1 MTIPENITVHLGL
14 PNDSSAPNVT
24 VPFIDYIKS
33 VASSEIFPNWPE
45 SALRANIYA
54 QISYALN
61 RVYTEYYRSRGY
73 DFDITS
79 TTQFDQTFIYGR
91 DIFSNVGEIVDEVF
105 NDYIVR
111 QGSVEPLFAAYC
123 NGTTVTCNGLSQWG
137 SVALAEEGLTPY
149 EILQYY
155 YGNNINIVFNAPTSR
170 NLPSYPG
177 RPLRRG
183 DSSQDVLT
191 IQRQLNRIG
200 RNYPAIGRIDD
211 PDGIFGQE
219 TEDAVRAFQRIF
231 NLTEDGVVGKATW
244 YKIKSIWSAVKRLAE
259 VQSEGISPD
268 DVRLI
273 YPRQLAAGDTGD
285 AVRNLQYFLSV
296 IAFFDPQIP
305 DVTVDGVFGAETEAA
320 VRAIQRQA
328 GLTDDGI
335 VGRATWNAITDT
347 YSRTLNSIRGEYGEL
362 ADEIYPGRVLSAGS
376 EGREV
381 LVLQRFINQAADR
394 YSYVPRVAEDGIFGP
409 STEAAVRAVQSQN
422 SLPVSGIVGPLTW
435 ERIVRLGT
443 Q

>member
-14 PNDSSAPNVT
+14 PSDRSAPNVT
-24 VPFIDYIKS
+24 VPFIDYIKN
-33 VASSEIFPNWPE
+33 VASSEIYPTWPE

-79 TTQFDQTFIYGR
+79 TTQFDQTFVYGR
-91 DIFSNVGEIVDEVF
+91 DIFSNIGEIVDEVF
-105 NDYIVR
+105 NDYVVR

-123 NGTTVTCNGLSQWG
+123 NGTTVMCNGLSQWG

-155 YGNNINIVFNAPTSR
+155 YGDDINIVFNAPTGR

-200 RNYPAIGRIDD
+200 RNYPAIGRIND
-211 PDGIFGQE
+211 PDGIFGQD
-219 TEDAVRAFQRIF
+219 TENAVRNFQRIF
-231 NLTEDGVVGKATW
+231 NLTQDGVVGKATW
-244 YKIKSIWSAVKRLAE
+244 YKIKSIWAAVKRLAE
-259 VQSEGISPD
+259 VQSEGVSQD

-273 YPRQLAAGDTGD
+273 YPSQLTLGDTGD
-285 AVRNLQYFLSV
+285 GVRNLQYFLSV
-296 IAFFDPQIP
+296 IAFFDPQVP
-305 DVTVDGVFGAETEAA
+305 DVTVDGVFGTQTQNA

-328 GLTDDGI
+328 GLTEDGI
-335 VGRATWNAITDT
+335 VGRDTWNAIIDE
-347 YSRTLNSIRGEYGEL
+347 YFNALNSIRGEYGEL
-362 ADEIYPGRVLSAGS
+362 ADEIYPGRVLSEGS

-381 LVLQRFINQAADR
+381 LVLQRFINQASQR
-394 YSYVPRVAEDGIFGP
+394 YSYIPPVSEDGVFGP
-409 STEAAVRAVQSQN
+409 STEAAVRAVQAN
-422 SLPVSGIVGPLTW
+422 NGIPVSGVVGPLTW
-435 ERIVRLGT
+435 ERIVSLAVE
-443 Q
+443 

>member
-14 PNDSSAPNVT
+14 PSDRSAPNVT
-24 VPFIDYIKS
+24 VSFIDYIKN
-33 VASSEIFPNWPE
+33 VASSEIYPTWPE

-123 NGTTVTCNGLSQWG
+123 NGTTVMCNGLSQWG

-155 YGNNINIVFNAPTSR
+155 YGDDINIVFNAPTDR

-200 RNYPAIGRIDD
+200 RNYPAIGRIND
-211 PDGIFGQE
+211 PDGIFGQD
-219 TEDAVRAFQRIF
+219 TENAVKNFQRIF
-231 NLTEDGVVGKATW
+231 NLTQDGVVGKATW
-244 YKIKSIWSAVKRLAE
+244 YKIKSIWAAVKRLAE
-259 VQSEGISPD
+259 VQSEGVSQD

-273 YPRQLAAGDTGD
+273 YPSQLALGDTGD
-285 AVRNLQYFLSV
+285 GVRNLQYFLSV
-296 IAFFDPQIP
+296 IAFFDPQVP
-305 DVTVDGVFGAETEAA
+305 DVTVDGVFGTQTENA

-328 GLTDDGI
+328 GLT
-335 VGRATWNAITDT
+335 
-347 YSRTLNSIRGEYGEL
+347 
-362 ADEIYPGRVLSAGS
+362 
-376 EGREV
+376 
-381 LVLQRFINQAADR
+381 
-394 YSYVPRVAEDGIFGP
+394 EDG
-409 STEAAVRAVQSQN
+409 
-422 SLPVSGIVGPLTW
+422 
-435 ERIVRLGT
+435 
-443 Q
+443 

>member
-14 PNDSSAPNVT
+14 PSDRSAPNVT
-24 VPFIDYIKS
+24 VPFIDYIKN
-33 VASSEIFPNWPE
+33 VASSEIFPTWPE
-45 SALRANIYA
+45 SALRANIHA
-54 QISYALN
+54 LISYALN
-61 RVYTEYYRSRGY
+61 RIYTEYYRSRGY

-91 DIFSNVGEIVDEVF
+91 DIFGNVGEIVDEIF

-111 QGSVEPLFAAYC
+111 QGAVEPLFAAYC
-123 NGTTVTCNGLSQWG
+123 NGTTVRCNGLSQWG

-155 YGNNINIVFNAPTSR
+155 YGDDINIVFNAPTTR

-200 RNYPAIGRIDD
+200 RNYPAVGRITD
-211 PDGIFGQE
+211 PDGIFVQD
-219 TEDAVRAFQRIF
+219 TEDSVRAFQRIF

-259 VQSEGISPD
+259 VQSEGISQD
-268 DVRLI
+268 DVRLV
-273 YPRQLAAGDTGD
+273 YPRQLALGDTGD
-285 AVRNLQYFLSV
+285 GVRDLQYFLSV
-296 IAFFDPQIP
+296 IAFFDPQVP
-305 DVTVDGVFGAETEAA
+305 DVTVDGSFGPATEAA

-328 GLTDDGI
+328 GLTEDGI
-335 VGRATWNAITDT
+335 VGRETWNVITDT
-347 YSRTLNSIRGEYGEL
+347 YTRALNSIRGEYGEL
-362 ADEIYPGRVLSAGS
+362 ADEIYPGRVLSEGS

-381 LVLQRFINQAADR
+381 LVIQRFINQAADR
-394 YSYVPRVAEDGIFGP
+394 YSYVPRVTEDGVFGP
-409 STEAAVRAVQSQN
+409 STETAVRAIQSAN
-422 SLPVSGIVGPLTW
+422 DIPVSGIIGPLTW
-435 ERIVRLGT
+435 GRIVSLAT

>member
-14 PNDSSAPNVT
+14 PSDRTAPNVT
-24 VPFIDYIKS
+24 VPFIDYIKN
-33 VASSEIFPNWPE
+33 VASSEIYPTWPE

-79 TTQFDQTFIYGR
+79 TTQYDQTFIYGR
-91 DIFSNVGEIVDEVF
+91 DIFANIGELVDEIF

-111 QGSVEPLFAAYC
+111 QGAVEPLFAAYC
-123 NGTTVTCNGLSQWG
+123 NGTTVRCNGLSQWG

-155 YGNNINIVFNAPTSR
+155 YGDDINIVFNAPTAK

-200 RNYPAIGRIDD
+200 RNYPAIGRIND
-211 PDGIFGQE
+211 PNGIFGQD

-259 VQSEGISPD
+259 VQSEGITQD

-273 YPRQLAAGDTGD
+273 YPRQLALGDTGD
-285 AVRNLQYFLSV
+285 AVRDLQYFLSV
-296 IAFFDPQIP
+296 IAFFDPRIP
-305 DVTVDGVFGAETEAA
+305 DVTVDGSFGPATEAA
-320 VRAIQRQA
+320 VQAIQRQA
-328 GLTDDGI
+328 GLAEDGI

-347 YSRTLNSIRGEYGEL
+347 YSNALNSIRGEYGEL
-362 ADEIYPGRVLSAGS
+362 ADEIYPGRVLSEGS

-394 YSYVPRVAEDGIFGP
+394 YSYVPRVAEDGVFGP
-409 STEAAVRAVQSQN
+409 STETAVRAVQSQN
-422 SLPVSGIVGPLTW
+422 GLPVSGVVGPLTW
-435 ERIVRLGT
+435 GRIVSLAT

>member
-14 PNDSSAPNVT
+14 PSDRSAPNVT
-24 VPFIDYIKS
+24 VPFIDYIKN
-33 VASSEIFPNWPE
+33 VASSEIFPTWPE

-61 RVYTEYYRSRGY
+61 RIYTEYYRSRGY

-91 DIFSNVGEIVDEVF
+91 DIFGNVGEIVDEIF

-111 QGSVEPLFAAYC
+111 QGAVEPLFAAYC
-123 NGTTVTCNGLSQWG
+123 NGTTVRCNGLSQWG

-155 YGNNINIVFNAPTSR
+155 YGDDINIVFNAPTAR

-200 RNYPAIGRIDD
+200 RNYPAVGRITD
-211 PDGIFGQE
+211 PDGIFGQD
-219 TEDAVRAFQRIF
+219 TEDSVRAFQRIF

-259 VQSEGISPD
+259 VQSEGISQD
-268 DVRLI
+268 DVRLV
-273 YPRQLAAGDTGD
+273 YPRQLALGDTGD
-285 AVRNLQYFLSV
+285 GVRDLQYFLSV
-296 IAFFDPQIP
+296 IAFFDPQVP
-305 DVTVDGVFGAETEAA
+305 DVTVDGSFGPATEAA

-328 GLTDDGI
+328 GLTEDGI
-335 VGRATWNAITDT
+335 VGRETWNVITDT
-347 YSRTLNSIRGEYGEL
+347 YTRALNSIRGEYGEL
-362 ADEIYPGRVLSAGS
+362 ADEIYPGRVLSEGS

-381 LVLQRFINQAADR
+381 LVIQRFINQAADR
-394 YSYVPRVAEDGIFGP
+394 YSYVPRVTEDGVFGP
-409 STEAAVRAVQSQN
+409 STETAVRAIQSAN
-422 SLPVSGIVGPLTW
+422 DIPVSGIIGPLTW
-435 ERIVRLGT
+435 GRIVSLAT

>member
-14 PNDSSAPNVT
+14 PSDRSVPNVT
-24 VPFIDYIKS
+24 VPFIDYIKN
-33 VASSEIFPNWPE
+33 VASSEIYPTWPE
-45 SALRANIYA
+45 TALRANIYA

-61 RVYTEYYRSRGY
+61 RIYTEYYRSRGY

-79 TTQFDQTFIYGR
+79 TTQFDQTFVYGR
-91 DIFSNVGEIVDEVF
+91 DIFDNIGEIVDEVF

-123 NGTTVTCNGLSQWG
+123 NGTTVVCNGLSQWG

-155 YGNNINIVFNAPTSR
+155 YGDDINIIFNAPTAR

-200 RNYPAIGRIDD
+200 QNYPAIGRIND
-211 PDGIFGQE
+211 PDGIFGQD
-219 TEDAVRAFQRIF
+219 TENAVRTFQRIF
-231 NLTEDGVVGKATW
+231 NLTQDGVVGKATW
-244 YKIKSIWSAVKRLAE
+244 YRIKSIWAAVKRLAE
-259 VQSEGISPD
+259 VQSEGISPG

-273 YPRQLAAGDTGD
+273 YPRQLAVGDTGD
-285 AVRNLQYFLSV
+285 AVRDLQYFLSV
-296 IAFFDPQIP
+296 IAFFDPQVP
-305 DVTVDGVFGAETEAA
+305 DVTVDGTFGTQTENA

-328 GLTDDGI
+328 GLTEDGI

-347 YSRTLNSIRGEYGEL
+347 YSRALNSIRGEYGDL
-362 ADEIYPGRVLSAGS
+362 ADEIYPGRVLSEGS

-394 YSYVPRVAEDGIFGP
+394 YSYIPRITEDGAFGP
-409 STEAAVRAVQSQN
+409 STEAAVRAVQSSN
-422 SLPVSGIVGPLTW
+422 GIPVSGVVGPLTW
-435 ERIVRLGT
+435 ERIVNLAT